1 MKNFFKKFPEIYTA
15 LSEKRDGSMKISK
28 KDNKNRDNYFQK
40 EGLLSKK
47 IISAGLENKTNVAIV
62 NTSSL
67 EIIQN
72 TDSLV
77 TNEKNIFLSITVAD
91 CIPVFFYDRKN
102 KVIAIAHAGWRGIVG
117 GIIKYTVNKIQEV
130 GGSIENL
137 YVGLGPGIGAC
148 HFEIRED
155 VLDKFKKYDKFIV
168 ENKNKIFVD
177 LKGII
182 RNQLLDLN
190 IKNNNIEDDKVCTF
204 DSDKY
209 FSYRRDRPREVEAMI
224 AIIGL
229 VR

>member
-1 MKNFFKKFPEIYTA
+1 
-15 LSEKRDGSMKISK
+15 
-28 KDNKNRDNYFQK
+28 
-40 EGLLSKK
+40 
-47 IISAGLENKTNVAIV
+47 
-62 NTSSL
+62 
-67 EIIQN
+67 
-72 TDSLV
+72 
-77 TNEKNIFLSITVAD
+77 
-91 CIPVFFYDRKN
+91 
-102 KVIAIAHAGWRGIVG
+102 VG